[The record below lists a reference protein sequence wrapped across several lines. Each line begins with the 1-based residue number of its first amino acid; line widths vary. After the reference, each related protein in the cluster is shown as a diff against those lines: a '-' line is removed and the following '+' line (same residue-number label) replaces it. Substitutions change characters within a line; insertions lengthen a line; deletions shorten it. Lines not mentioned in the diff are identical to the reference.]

1 MIQKIDF
8 RHRSSIVITILT
20 HGTRF
25 DTLAANDK
33 LYSIYESILFP
44 LFEPLKGVPK
54 IIFTQACKGTTN
66 LFLEKDSFE
75 PAESIKDPTGSP
87 DEVFRFDSSF
97 EGYVSLRHTKNGSF
111 FINTL
116 CKALDQFGDDYSV
129 QEIAEM
135 VQQNIRD
142 NESIRDCQY
151 PSINDKTLSEP
162 FFFGDYKKEEK
173 MEIPFTE
180 NVDDFVQ
187 LVSL

>member
-1 MIQKIDF
+1 MVSTIDF
-8 RHRSSIVITILT
+8 KNRSSIVITILT
-20 HGTRF
+20 HGSRF

-33 LYSIYESILFP
+33 CYSFYESILFP
-44 LFEPLKGVPK
+44 LFQPLKGIPK

-66 LFLEKDSFE
+66 LFLAKDSFDFPDNIE
-75 PAESIKDPTGSP
+75 DPIGSP

-129 QEIAEM
+129 QEIAEI
-135 VQQNIRD
+135 VQRNIRE

-151 PSINDKTLSEP
+151 PSINNKTISQP
-162 FFFGDYKKEEK
+162 FFFGDYKIEGK
-173 MEIPFTE
+173 ITE
-180 NVDDFVQ
+180 CTQNVDEFINIF
-187 LVSL
+187 